1 MVIVCFARKDAVTFV
16 SEAESA
22 PNRSGKG
29 IRISGIFELASIDD
43 FFVGCEMVSELSAVI
58 VGDFGH
64 DYGAVAEKI
73 H

>member
-1 MVIVCFARKDAVTFV
+1 M
-16 SEAESA
+16 
-22 PNRSGKG
+22 
-29 IRISGIFELASIDD
+29 RISEKIEVASIDD
-43 FFVGCEMVSELSAVI
+43 FFAGCEMASELSAVI